1 MADSIVPFSQ
11 SLAQSLVDS
20 DEQFPVDFE
29 LAWQWLGYNSK
40 QACKKKLTRNFD
52 AGTDYL
58 SKWMSVAHSNG
69 LTASR
74 TEQIMLTIEC
84 FKSLGMMAGTE
95 QGKEIRNYFLNCEQ
109 VVKESLSLES
119 NRKIELE
126 LEIEKTKLET
136 AKIELEKE
144 RIVSINDR
152 IIEELRLEQ
161 NQIEYAQ
168 YSAGKLTGEQ
178 IRERLLDDMAAFIDR
193 FVQVKGV
200 MPKIR
205 DLHQKFQ
212 SRKIPDE
219 QGNLVKINSTILRS
233 LLPEVLDRCECDL
246 ENVPSGVTNLRVR
259 VSRTH

>member
-95 QGKEIRNYFLNCEQ
+95 QGKEIRKYFLNCEQ

-161 NQIEYAQ
+161 NQIEYAL
-168 YSAGKLTGEQ
+168 YSAGKLTPGQ
-178 IRERLLDDMAAFIDR
+178 VREKLLDDMAAYIDR
-193 FVQVKGV
+193 FVQVKEV
-200 MPKIR
+200 MPKVR

-219 QGNLVKINSTILRS
+219 RGNLVKINSVILRS
-233 LLPEVLDRCECDL
+233 LLPEVLKRCKCNQ
-246 ENVPSGVTNLRVR
+246 ENIPSEVTKLRVKVFR
-259 VSRTH
+259 PH